1 MTPRLLRFFMA
12 FILTVHTSFALAHNK
27 AGALLPPAAIQ
38 HRLVFPDTENFRV
51 LSADLHTHSVFSD
64 GHVWPNIRVAEALR
78 ENLDVI
84 AITEHL
90 EWTPHSADQ
99 KVVDNNRAFHIA
111 KAASKGEAIL
121 VLPGAEITRE
131 TPVGHINAIFINDAN
146 ELVKAVQ
153 VEEGDDAAIDDY
165 PDWGTEREVYVYY
178 DQTGRWPAE
187 NAVIAALSQGAFLFW
202 NHPSWIDQ
210 TPDGIPV
217 VTPQHEKWFKG
228 GWVQGIEVVN
238 SEWYSPES
246 FQLALDHNLTLIGTS
261 DVHDL
266 IDWDYQ
272 LHTGG
277 HRPVTLILA
286 ESETEQGVK
295 EALLARRTAVWHK
308 NNLLGREKELQQLVE
323 ASLDITDVAFVEQS
337 SLVRFTLTNG
347 ANMPFTL
354 EYSESYPRIQSH
366 ARLIEVPALGQV
378 TVELFLDEREKGFS
392 WPVKVMNALTS
403 PKELLSV
410 SLDVTL

>member
-1 MTPRLLRFFMA
+1 M
-12 FILTVHTSFALAHNK
+12 
-27 AGALLPPAAIQ
+27 
-38 HRLVFPDTENFRV
+38 
-51 LSADLHTHSVFSD
+51 
-64 GHVWPNIRVAEALR
+64 
-78 ENLDVI
+78 
-84 AITEHL
+84 
-90 EWTPHSADQ
+90 
-99 KVVDNNRAFHIA
+99 
-111 KAASKGEAIL
+111 
-121 VLPGAEITRE
+121 
-131 TPVGHINAIFINDAN
+131 
-146 ELVKAVQ
+146 
-153 VEEGDDAAIDDY
+153 
-165 PDWGTEREVYVYY
+165 
-178 DQTGRWPAE
+178 
-187 NAVIAALSQGAFLFW
+187 
-202 NHPSWIDQ
+202 
-210 TPDGIPV
+210 
-217 VTPQHEKWFKG
+217 
-228 GWVQGIEVVN
+228 
-238 SEWYSPES
+238 
-246 FQLALDHNLTLIGTS
+246 
-261 DVHDL
+261 
-266 IDWDYQ
+266 
-272 LHTGG
+272 
-277 HRPVTLILA
+277 A